1 MLSSKKYCLSVF
13 LLLIS
18 LVYGSVVFREKE
30 IINEEKQKRN
40 NILLFGSGVVLL
52 SIVYLTYR
60 TDIGLCGG
68 SRSEIMRKTPI
79 FPNTSWLQKNG
90 SYW

>member
-1 MLSSKKYCLSVF
+1 MLSSKKYCISVF

-40 NILLFGSGVVLL
+40 NIILLCSGVVLL

-68 SRSEIMRKTPI
+68 SRSKIMRKTPI
-79 FPNTSWLQKNG
+79 FPNTSWLQKDG